1 MRAQPSDGSA
11 GSKPEKPGPGLY
23 LLATPIGNLR
33 DITKRALDL
42 LATVNTVACED
53 TRVTRK
59 LLTAYG
65 LARPLVTYHEHNAER
80 VRPRLIRRMEAGE
93 AVALV
98 SDAGTPL
105 VSDPGYKLVR
115 AALEA
120 GLSVQA
126 LPGASAVLAALCVS
140 GLPSDR
146 FFFGG
151 FLPAKSAARQ
161 ATLGELAGLRATLIF
176 FESARRLLRTL
187 ADMTEVLGARP
198 AAVARELTKLYEE
211 VRRDDLAA
219 LAAHYQA
226 AGAPKGEVVIVV
238 GPPAPAAATG
248 PEELDARL
256 RAALGTASLR
266 DAAAA
271 VAADCGV
278 PKRQVYARALELTRK
293 AGPPDEPESK

>member
-1 MRAQPSDGSA
+1 
-11 GSKPEKPGPGLY
+11 

-33 DITKRALDL
+33 DITQRALDL

-53 TRVTRK
+53 TRVTGK
-59 LLTAYG
+59 LLAAHG
-65 LARPLVTYHEHNAER
+65 LARPLVAYHEHNAER
-80 VRPRLIRRMEAGE
+80 VRPRLIRRMAAGE

-120 GLSVQA
+120 GLPVQA

-151 FLPAKSAARQ
+151 FLPAKPAARR
-161 ATLGELAGLRATLIF
+161 AALGELAGLRATLIF
-176 FESARRLLRTL
+176 FESARRLPGTL
-187 ADMTEVLGARP
+187 ADMTQALGARP

-219 LAAHYQA
+219 LAAHYGA

-238 GPPAPAAATG
+238 GPPAPA
-248 PEELDARL
+248 PEIDPAELDARL
-256 RAALGTASLR
+256 RSALGASSLR

-271 VAADCGV
+271 VAADCGL
-278 PKRQVYARALELTRK
+278 PKRQVYARALELTRE
-293 AGPPDEPESK
+293 AGAPGEPESG

>member
-1 MRAQPSDGSA
+1 
-11 GSKPEKPGPGLY
+11 
-23 LLATPIGNLR
+23 LLATPIGNLG
-33 DITKRALDL
+33 DITQRALDL
-42 LATVNTVACED
+42 LATVNTVVCED

-59 LLTAYG
+59 LA
-65 LARPLVTYHEHNAER
+65 
-80 VRPRLIRRMEAGE
+80 AGE

-151 FLPAKSAARQ
+151 FLPAKPAARR
-161 ATLGELAGLRATLIF
+161 AALGELAGFRATLIF
-176 FESARRLLRTL
+176 FESARRLSRTL
-187 ADMTEVLGARP
+187 ADMTQVLGARP
-198 AAVARELTKLYEE
+198 AAVAREITKLYEE

-219 LAAHYQA
+219 LAVHYEA

-238 GPPAPAAATG
+238 GPPGPAQEVG
-248 PEELDARL
+248 LEELDDRL
-256 RAALGTASLR
+256 RTALGAASLR
-266 DAAAA
+266 DAAAV
-271 VAADCGV
+271 VAAESGL
-278 PKRQVYARALELTRK
+278 PKRQVYARALELTRR
-293 AGPPDEPESK
+293 AGTPDEPESG